1 MPLLDHFRPP
11 LHPQRHWESFHANW
25 AGAMADVLNE
35 DLLPEGYFAEEQA
48 HSGGR
53 IEIDVATFESAAPP
67 ATTKDGATATLPP
80 RLWAPPA
87 PALSM
92 PGVFPDNFEV
102 QIFRGEGGAT
112 LVAAIELISPA
123 NKDRQDARIAFA
135 AKCAS
140 YLAQGIGVLM
150 VDMVTTRRANLH
162 NELVHLLKRED
173 HLLLPASTD
182 LYAVAYRSQN
192 RQDAEWIDIWPAT
205 LAVGQPLP
213 LLPLALGAEICLP
226 LDLEATYVKACRR
239 RRLPDSQ

>member
-67 ATTKDGATATLPP
+67 A
-80 RLWAPPA
+80 
-87 PALSM
+87 PALST
-92 PGVFPDNFEV
+92 PGVFPDSFEV
-102 QIFRGEGGAT
+102 QIFRSEGGAT

-140 YLAQGIGVLM
+140 YLAQGIGVLI
-150 VDMVTTRRANLH
+150 VDIVTTRRANLH

-239 RRLPDSQ
+239 RRLPDSP